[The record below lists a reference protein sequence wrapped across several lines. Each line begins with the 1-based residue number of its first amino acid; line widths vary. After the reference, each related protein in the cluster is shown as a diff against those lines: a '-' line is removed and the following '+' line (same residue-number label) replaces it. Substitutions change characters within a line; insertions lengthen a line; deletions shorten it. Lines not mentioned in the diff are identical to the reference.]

1 MKKIWHPTA
10 PLVVKRLAAKTA
22 IFFLNF
28 FSVIAE
34 KLSLNKTENF
44 MPPLKRANK

>member
-10 PLVVKRLAAKTA
+10 PLVVKRLAAKA
-22 IFFLNF
+22 AKFFLNF